1 MPTPNYLAVGHVSR
15 DLTPAGTRLGGSVA
29 YAALTAKALGLR
41 PGVVTA
47 HDARCNL
54 GALAEL
60 PQVSVPSEETTT
72 FELQETAAGRRL
84 RLLARAAELAY
95 AHVPPAWRRADI
107 VHIAPIAGET
117 PPEMI
122 AEFSGRFVGV
132 TPQGW
137 LRGWD
142 DNGVVQPVWKPHLAE
157 ALAKAD
163 AVVLSIEDLG
173 GDESR
178 VAALAAKLPVLVVTR
193 GAAGASLYWRGEVRH
208 FPAPAVRVNDATG
221 AGDIFAAAFFIRL
234 YHTGDPREAARFA
247 ATLASASVQRAGLAS
262 VPTAAEIRR
271 ALRS

>member
-1 MPTPNYLAVGHVSR
+1 MATPNYLAIGHVSR

-60 PQVSVPSEETTT
+60 PRVSVPSEETTT
-72 FELQETAAGRRL
+72 FELQETAEGRHL
-84 RLLARAAELAY
+84 RLLARAALLEPT
-95 AHVPPAWRRADI
+95 HVPVAWRRPDI
-107 VHIAPIAGET
+107 VHIAPIAGEMSL
-117 PPEMI
+117 EMM

-137 LRGWD
+137 LRTWGED
-142 DNGVVQPVWKPHLAE
+142 GVVKPVWKPE
-157 ALAKAD
+157 IVDALTKAD

-173 GDESR
+173 GDESH
-178 VAALAAKLPVLVVTR
+178 LAELTASVPVLVVTR
-193 GAAGASLYWRGEVRH
+193 GAAGASLYWRGEARH
-208 FPAPAVRVNDATG
+208 FPAPAVRVDDATG

-234 YHTGDPREAARFA
+234 YHSGDPREAARFA
-247 ATLASASVQRAGLAS
+247 VALASASVQRVGLAS

-271 ALRS
+271 AVQ